1 MLLYLLNSRQFRD
14 EKVNK
19 KDRAGFLILG
29 LVGITLTY
37 GIYFNG
43 LLRTSATDASLL
55 FACEPI
61 IITIIATAVLK
72 ERPNQQQWAGLMV
85 GLIGIWV
92 IAGLKL
98 GNWLAL
104 LGLSCECFVSVLAKD
119 LTARYAPVSILA
131 RQMLLGSLFALPMMI
146 VEILQRP
153 VHFTATSVS
162 GWIYLSL
169 INSALC
175 YGIWFTMVKRYPLSL
190 ISIYIL
196 IQPLSGPFYAWL
208 FIGEP
213 FTVRTVLGM
222 LLVIAGIVLT
232 SLKLQNRKNEA
243 SQEDI

>member
-1 MLLYLLNSRQFRD
+1 MLLYLLNYRQFNT
-14 EKVNK
+14 EKIKV
-19 KDRAGFLILG
+19 KDRAGFVILG
-29 LVGITLTY
+29 FVGITLTY

-61 IITIIATAVLK
+61 LITIIATAVLH
-72 ERPNQQQWAGLMV
+72 ERPNGQQWAGLMV
-85 GLIGIWV
+85 GLLGIWV

-119 LTARYAPVSILA
+119 LTARYSPINILA

-146 VEILQRP
+146 VEIIQHPIKLDP
-153 VHFTATSVS
+153 ASVT

-175 YGIWFTMVKRYPLSL
+175 YGIWFIMVKRYPLSR

-213 FTVRTVLGM
+213 FTMKTVLGM
-222 LLVIAGIVLT
+222 LLVIAGIILT
-232 SLKLQNRKNEA
+232 SLKMQSRGKDAESEA
-243 SQEDI
+243 A